1 MIYKDFIYMLVLF
14 VLLPVWFGLLWV
26 VYLDIKGACI
36 RFCSAWV
43 LGLVSMFALGQIL
56 LVPMILTGKT
66 LTQAINLWKILL
78 AILSVVEF
86 ILLLKRQGNLAAEK
100 DREKIKKKIDGQTV
114 IFAVLA
120 AVLIFTQAW
129 ISYHYQHIDDDD
141 ARFVSEEVSAVV
153 HDTMLVDDPITDE
166 YMYWDVGEVR
176 KDVTSPWTMYVSM
189 YCRISGIAP
198 AIFSHTYFPFF
209 MIIICYVLYGMI
221 GNILFRG
228 NPEKTALFLIVLSI
242 FHIWDFT
249 STHTL
254 SAMFLLRIWQGKA
267 IVAGFILPLL
277 MYLFYSIFQSGKQ
290 SMRWVAPLYVVG
302 FASSLLSGMGII
314 MSPVMMGLYGLLDGI
329 YYRNFKRVLCIWIA
343 ALPCAVYMIYYT
355 AGI

>member
-1 MIYKDFIYMLVLF
+1 MLVLF

-189 YCRISGIAP
+189 
-198 AIFSHTYFPFF
+198 
-209 MIIICYVLYGMI
+209 
-221 GNILFRG
+221 
-228 NPEKTALFLIVLSI
+228 
-242 FHIWDFT
+242 
-249 STHTL
+249 
-254 SAMFLLRIWQGKA
+254 
-267 IVAGFILPLL
+267 
-277 MYLFYSIFQSGKQ
+277 
-290 SMRWVAPLYVVG
+290 
-302 FASSLLSGMGII
+302 
-314 MSPVMMGLYGLLDGI
+314 
-329 YYRNFKRVLCIWIA
+329 
-343 ALPCAVYMIYYT
+343 
-355 AGI
+355 